1 MNTVLITA
9 IGSMSAPIVLELLS
23 KIGNSRIVGTDI
35 YPEQWQGNKSFLSKF
50 YQVPK
55 AIDENYIDEILRIC
69 IKNQVKFI
77 IPLTDPEVDVLSEN
91 RELFEAENIILC
103 ISDKN
108 AISKCRDKS
117 MVETLFKKSGKVPV
131 IESLSFENMKYPVIA
146 KPKKGRSSEGLFLLK
161 NERQLSLVDVDN
173 YIFQPYIKGCIFT
186 VDIIRDK
193 KGNCVSM
200 SRQELT
206 RTSNGAGI
214 TVEIKKNDL
223 LEQFAKTIANE
234 LNTLGCV
241 NIEFIFDGY
250 TYYLMDINP
259 RFSAGIGFSCI
270 AGYDFIT
277 NHLKCFQDD
286 VIAESNDI
294 REGILSRESQI
305 IYV

>member
-9 IGSMSAPIVLELLS
+9 IGSMSAPTILESLS
-23 KIGNSRIVGTDI
+23 AGGNNRIVGTDI
-35 YPEQWQGNKSFLSKF
+35 YPEQWQGYKSFLSKF
-50 YQVPK
+50 HQVPK
-55 AIDENYIDEILRIC
+55 AVDENYIGEILRIC
-69 IKNQVKFI
+69 IENQVEYI

-91 RELFEAENIILC
+91 RELFEAKNIVLC
-103 ISDKN
+103 ISNKN

-117 MVETLFKKSGKVPV
+117 MVETIFKKSGKVPV

-161 NERQLSLVDVDN
+161 NERQLSLADMND
-173 YIFQPYIKGCIFT
+173 YIFQPYINGCIFT
-186 VDIIRDK
+186 VDIVRDK
-193 KGNCVSM
+193 KENCVSIP
-200 SRQELT
+200 RQELT

-214 TVEIKKNDL
+214 TVEVKRNYL
-223 LEQFAKTIANE
+223 LEQFAKTIVGE
-234 LNTLGCV
+234 LNILGCV
-241 NIEFIFDGY
+241 NIEFIFDGK

-286 VIAESNDI
+286 AIAELNEI
-294 REGILSRESQI
+294 REGILSRKSQI
-305 IYV
+305 VYI